1 MGRSEGKS
9 YGCRFDGGTRTGAFQ
24 GRANLASG
32 QSIGSLGTS
41 ASETP
46 PLTYAGSTCATS
58 FPTSVGIGSPAS
70 RPVFDIDFDGFANV
84 GESFGTAIAVAQAPW
99 KRRDADGRTAIGLL
113 FQDHGVAQSRFPGP
127 A

>member
-1 MGRSEGKS
+1 MAAGLTAELEPARSRAGRIWRPDS
-9 YGCRFDGGTRTGAFQ
+9 
-24 GRANLASG
+24 
-32 QSIGSLGTS
+32 SIGSLGTS